1 MRHKMALSQTDR
13 EKIDGMSLKDM
24 QAIWDS
30 TPGFVWPFKDFETG
44 EYFIER
50 FSRLE
55 QQENG
60 DDDKGV
66 PD

>member
-1 MRHKMALSQTDR
+1 MALSQADR

-30 TPGFVWPFKDFETG
+30 APAFVWPFKDLETG

-55 QQENG
+55 QEENG